1 LDTSVANGEGFSVL
15 SVKSSSL
22 LIFIR
27 LVWLEGNSI
36 MGTYNAVLFSAKD
49 PTETG
54 GVMEFIVLSF
64 LFFFKA
70 VLDLP
75 SEF

>member
-1 LDTSVANGEGFSVL
+1 
-15 SVKSSSL
+15 
-22 LIFIR
+22 
-27 LVWLEGNSI
+27 

-49 PTETG
+49 PTEAG
-54 GVMEFIVLSF
+54 GVMVFAVLSF
-64 LFFFKA
+64 MFFCKA